1 MNKYN
6 DPNRS
11 HQNHNKIMFSN
22 SMKEGTTDKIWYII
36 KTKNLTMTHEKL
48 TMFFFYL
55 LILSCFEQ
63 SLITLFHMISNLSF
77 SDNYII
83 TLMSQWYLLSYR
95 IIQRN
100 IQSIIQIKLH
110 YKDYT
115 IKWVMELRTARFMV
129 NGRTENSVMVLRHT
143 FTHYIR

>member
-1 MNKYN
+1 
-6 DPNRS
+6 
-11 HQNHNKIMFSN
+11 
-22 SMKEGTTDKIWYII
+22 
-36 KTKNLTMTHEKL
+36 
-48 TMFFFYL
+48 
-55 LILSCFEQ
+55 
-63 SLITLFHMISNLSF
+63 MISNLSF